1 MTQRPGLPRG
11 IGGVVRAVH
20 CPFVGAS
27 VSEYHNSI
35 VADFLAQASTA
46 NRLVCSDSGG
56 IDRPLPCAGVF
67 EQYSTGRK
75 IFLCQARSF
84 GRWAR
89 SARALGTC
97 RRWVPAR
104 LRHNDIVFRFRRRDP
119 EAEGRK
125 VSRLGGMGGECSEA
139 ERSGGEGNKEGPDR
153 HCGLRW
159 SSWDGRP
166 SSIVAAVAAL

>member
-1 MTQRPGLPRG
+1 
-11 IGGVVRAVH
+11 VVRAVH

-75 IFLCQARSF
+75 IFLRQARSF

-104 LRHNDIVFRFRRRDP
+104 LRHNDIVFRFAGEILKLRGGKSPASAAWGENAARPSVVAVRETRRDP
-119 EAEGRK
+119 IVIAASVG
-125 VSRLGGMGGECSEA
+125 LAGMGGLVLS
-139 ERSGGEGNKEGPDR
+139 
-153 HCGLRW
+153 LQQ
-159 SSWDGRP
+159 
-166 SSIVAAVAAL
+166 